1 MGDNRKLMFATEPLA
16 RLSVGLFMAKI
27 LIADDS
33 TVCRTVLSILLTN
46 QGHEVAQAHDGRE
59 ALAHL
64 GRTTFDL
71 VLLDHDMP
79 HASGTAVLKRLR
91 EKSAIPAIV
100 VSGTVS
106 PQLAAEYKTLKVAE
120 IYGKP
125 VDPKTLRNKIH
136 ELLSGGAGAAAAKKA
151 EVSAFDKE
159 LERVRNF
166 PNTLTLLGGPDAP
179 FAEIINRLVGDSTQ
193 ALVNLPA
200 EGGLEILEGLSKEYV
215 IIIPSA
221 AELSVSA
228 QAALTTYVSKPH
240 GRIILC
246 VRSSIEELEE
256 MGFSQ
261 TLLMRFGTRCLE
273 IPDDVKV

>member
-1 MGDNRKLMFATEPLA
+1 
-16 RLSVGLFMAKI
+16 MAKI

-46 QGHEVAQAHDGRE
+46 QGNDVTQANDGRE
-59 ALAHL
+59 ALEHL
-64 GRTTFDL
+64 AKTKFDL
-71 VLLDHDMP
+71 VVLDHEMP
-79 HASGTAVLKRLR
+79 HASGTAVLKRVR
-91 EKSAIPAIV
+91 EKSDIPAIV

-125 VDPKTLRNKIH
+125 VNPKILRDKIQ
-136 ELLSGGAGAAAAKKA
+136 ELLAGGGGGATSAAKKA
-151 EVSAFDKE
+151 NVTPFDKE
-159 LERVRNF
+159 VERVRNF
-166 PNTLTLLGGPDAP
+166 PSTLTLLGGPEAP
-179 FAEIINRLVGDSTQ
+179 FVEIINRLAGDSTQ

-200 EGGLEILEGLSKEYV
+200 EGGLDILEGLPKEYV

-221 AELSVSA
+221 AELSVAA
-228 QAALTTYVSKPH
+228 QEALKDYVSKPH
-240 GRIILC
+240 ARIILC
-246 VRSSIEELEE
+246 VKSSIEELED

-261 TLLMRFGTRCLE
+261 TLLMRFGARCLE

>member
-1 MGDNRKLMFATEPLA
+1 
-16 RLSVGLFMAKI
+16 MAKI

-46 QGHEVAQAHDGRE
+46 QGHEVTQAHDGRE
-59 ALAHL
+59 ALTHL

-136 ELLSGGAGAAAAKKA
+136 ELLSGEAGATPVAKKA

-166 PNTLTLLGGPDAP
+166 PSTLTLLGGPDAP

-193 ALVNLPA
+193 ALVNLPT

-215 IIIPSA
+215 IVIPSA
-221 AELSVSA
+221 AELSVAA

-240 GRIILC
+240 ARIILC

-273 IPDDVKV
+273 IPEGVNALSNPTAGANR

>member
-1 MGDNRKLMFATEPLA
+1 M
-16 RLSVGLFMAKI
+16 SVYDAMAKI

-46 QGHEVAQAHDGRE
+46 QGNDVTQANDGRE
-59 ALAHL
+59 ALEHL
-64 GRTTFDL
+64 AKTKFDL
-71 VLLDHDMP
+71 VLLDHEMP
-79 HASGTAVLKRLR
+79 HASGTAVLKRVR
-91 EKSAIPAIV
+91 EKSDIPAIV

-125 VDPKTLRNKIH
+125 VNPKILRDKIQ
-136 ELLSGGAGAAAAKKA
+136 ELLSAGPSTTMAKKA
-151 EVSAFDKE
+151 NVSAFDKE

-166 PNTLTLLGGPDAP
+166 PSTLTLLGGPEAP

-200 EGGLEILEGLSKEYV
+200 EGGLGILEGLPKEYV

-221 AELSVSA
+221 AELSVAA
-228 QAALTTYVSKPH
+228 QAALKDYVSKPH
-240 GRIILC
+240 ARIILC
-246 VRSSIEELEE
+246 VKSSIEELED

-261 TLLMRFGTRCLE
+261 TLLMRFGARCLE
-273 IPDDVKV
+273 IPE

>member
-1 MGDNRKLMFATEPLA
+1 
-16 RLSVGLFMAKI
+16 MAKI

-46 QGHEVAQAHDGRE
+46 QGNEVTQAHDGRE
-59 ALAHL
+59 ALTHL
-64 GRTTFDL
+64 ERTTFDL

-79 HASGTAVLKRLR
+79 HASGTAVLKKVRQ
-91 EKSAIPAIV
+91 KSDIPAIV

-106 PQLAAEYKTLKVAE
+106 PSLAAEYKTLKVAE

-125 VDPKTLRNKIH
+125 VDPKILRDKIQ
-136 ELLSGGAGAAAAKKA
+136 ELLRGNAGATPAKKA
-151 EVSAFDKE
+151 TLSAFDKE

-200 EGGLEILEGLSKEYV
+200 EGGADILDGLPKEYV

-221 AELSVSA
+221 AELSVAA
-228 QAALTTYVSKPH
+228 QVALKNYVSKPH
-240 GRIILC
+240 ARIILC
-246 VRSSIEELEE
+246 VKSSIEELEN

-261 TLLMRFGTRCLE
+261 TLLMRFGARCLE
-273 IPDDVKV
+273 IPDDVRL